1 MRVTTLYVDRKDIEL
16 RVSAGSLEFYEPA
29 GKRGSVPLNQ
39 IERVV
44 LRGSVRLSTAVLG
57 ALTEAGAGVLA
68 LSGRHSRHLATCVG
82 RPHNDAVRRIGQF
95 ATYLDPGAKASWSLN
110 IVAAKIESQQRLLQ
124 RALRQRPD
132 KRRPLMRSLGQIEGV
147 LDSVRLLSEPT
158 TDSLR
163 GKEGAA
169 AAAYFNGLRN
179 LFAPSLN
186 FNGRNRRPPRDPV
199 NACLSLGY
207 TLLHF
212 EAVTNCH
219 AAGLDPLLGLYH
231 EPAHGRN
238 SLASDIME
246 PLRAHIDEWVWGLF
260 RTRVFDTRS
269 FSQDGDAVLLGKDAR
284 QRFYTRFNP
293 LGTALRRLLRVQVRS
308 AVRHFDKRGREVQA
322 LAKAGGVV
330 RA

>member
-1 MRVTTLYVDRKDIEL
+1 MTTLYVDRKDMEL
-16 RVSAGSLEFYEPA
+16 RISAGSLEFHEPT
-29 GKRGSVPLNQ
+29 GKRGSVPLKQ

-44 LRGSVRLSTAVLG
+44 IRGTVKLSTSVLG

-68 LSGRHSRHLATCVG
+68 LSGRQSRRLAICVG

-95 ATYLDPGAKASWSLN
+95 ATYLDPAAKASWSRN

-132 KRRPLMRSLGQIEGV
+132 KRRPLTRSLGQIEGV
-147 LDSVRLLSEPT
+147 LDSLRLASEPLT

-212 EAVTNCH
+212 EAVTSCH

-238 SLASDIME
+238 SLASDVME
-246 PLRAHIDEWVWGLF
+246 PLRAHIDEWVWELF
-260 RTRVFDTRS
+260 RTRVFDAKS

-293 LGTALRRLLRVQVRS
+293 LGAALRRLLRLQMRS
-308 AVRHFDKRGREVQA
+308 AVRQFDKRGREAQA
-322 LAKAGGVV
+322 WRETGGL